1 MRFFGVSVVPML
13 CNSEYGD
20 VAMHAS
26 SPLVEAV
33 FWNSNLLY
41 PLARMDLESLF
52 SVTEYC
58 GCSYARKQVLLILLG
73 KLYPKVGLIKLLQ

>member
-1 MRFFGVSVVPML
+1 ML
-13 CNSEYGD
+13 CKSEYADG
-20 VAMHAS
+20 AMHAS

-41 PLARMDLESLF
+41 PLARMDLSPC
-52 SVTEYC
+52 SPSRNIVTSRMPENK
-58 GCSYARKQVLLILLG
+58 SLLILLG